1 METTILDDLK
11 YYAEQLGIRAEE
23 EKVCALE
30 DEEHFVVAGYA
41 GDNQDQN
48 RFYCLTSP
56 QHAMRNRIANPGK
69 KVYDPIC
76 ILPAGLYPF
85 LFHFRH
91 VAQSNADHCVYKNG
105 RGEIIHLGVMKA
117 DEYFSLL
124 QGMVMNTIEMAERF
138 IAEAKQ
144 RI

>member
-11 YYAEQLGIRAEE
+11 SYAEQLGIRAEE
-23 EKVCALE
+23 EKDCALD
-30 DEEHFVVAGYA
+30 DEERYVVAGYA

-48 RFYCLTSP
+48 RFYCLTYA
-56 QHAMRNRIANPGK
+56 HNAVRNSIANPGK
-69 KVYDPIC
+69 RAYDPIC
-76 ILPAGLYPF
+76 VLPAGLHPF

-91 VAQSNADHCVYKNG
+91 VAQSNADHGVYKNG
-105 RGEIIHLGVMKA
+105 RGEVIHLGVMKA
-117 DEYFSLL
+117 EEYFSLL
-124 QGMVMNTIEMAERF
+124 QGMIMNTIEMAERF